1 LIKKVNIHVPVGVIR
16 SGRTDIQVSE
26 NGRPEEGQSAHV
38 VDEKQTTKGRIPDG
52 ERAGIVHL
60 KLETNVRHECRIWAQ

>member
-1 LIKKVNIHVPVGVIR
+1 LIKKDNIHVPIGVIR

-38 VDEKQTTKGRIPDG
+38 VDEKQTKRGVYQMVNGQALYT
-52 ERAGIVHL
+52 
-60 KLETNVRHECRIWAQ
+60 